1 MDKKQLLFTADC
13 LHIRESEGE
22 TPQESRT
29 IEGRAIVFNQEA
41 TLYED
46 KYERYSEV
54 ILPSCI
60 TQDFLRE
67 QDIKLNLLHERE
79 SSVARNNK
87 GAGTLVLELKEDGL
101 YFSAEMPKCD
111 LGDRALELVRNGTY
125 TGCSVEFYQKAY
137 DQEKTTDS
145 NGRECV
151 TIVHKEMAAIT
162 ALTIAMDPVYSETTI
177 ALREQAQHRAEERE
191 HTPEHTPTNNT
202 KTQNAN
208 TIRTLRE
215 IVEEG
220 DALL

>member
-22 TPQESRT
+22 TPKESRT

-60 TQDFLRE
+60 TPEFLRE

-125 TGCSVEFYQKAY
+125 TGCSFEFYTKAY

-145 NGRECV
+145 KGRECV
-151 TIVHKEMAAIT
+151 KIVHKEMAAIT

-177 ALREQAQHRAEERE
+177 ALREKAQQRAEERE
-191 HTPEHTPTNNT
+191 NPTAPTPP